1 MEKSDQAAVRVTG
14 GTTVVYGQTLQ
25 LGFSGGSGTGKVSYT
40 VVNGTGE
47 ATIDAN
53 GLLTPVKVGSVT
65 VTVTKE
71 GDSDYNAAASAPV
84 EITITKAT
92 PTGEPKYTEIKT
104 GGKTLDDAALTLIGS
119 TISLNNGE
127 TVSLADGKLEWIDE
141 EGNVLSGSTRVEA
154 NKTYKWRFTP
164 TNANYTVLEGETQL
178 YSDSSSGDRYT
189 RYTVQVTVS
198 GNGTVSPSGWV
209 RVREGLDQTFTI
221 TPDQGYAVAK
231 VLVDGRS
238 VGAVTSYTLRDVT
251 EDHTIQVIFMK
262 ANGNPQTGVDAAQST
277 VGSGR

>member
-1 MEKSDQAAVRVTG
+1 M
-14 GTTVVYGQTLQ
+14 
-25 LGFSGGSGTGKVSYT
+25 
-40 VVNGTGE
+40 
-47 ATIDAN
+47 
-53 GLLTPVKVGSVT
+53 
-65 VTVTKE
+65 
-71 GDSDYNAAASAPV
+71 
-84 EITITKAT
+84 
-92 PTGEPKYTEIKT
+92 
-104 GGKTLDDAALTLIGS
+104 
-119 TISLNNGE
+119 
-127 TVSLADGKLEWIDE
+127 
-141 EGNVLSGSTRVEA
+141 LSGSTRVEA

-178 YSDSSSGDRYT
+178 YSGSSGGDRYT

-221 TPDQGYAVAK
+221 TPDQGCAVAK